1 VYIAKQKNV
10 VFNYEL
16 LKDRLKVFN
25 DFVSGKE
32 LKYVQLFGLVTNLI
46 HAKGGEKYLKDI
58 MNKYNKEG
66 LTAYKPED
74 FAIIPVVKK
83 YDYLPQR
90 IESFSPYKEDHT
102 YTDVFDVIK
111 TPRGIIQI
119 ITPVNKIKL
128 SEAEKMLDYEFNKV
142 LKANDNKIY
151 IIKTQTA
158 IGKSSKLLK
167 LRNSTLAFPT
177 HKLKNEIS
185 DKMEVDYLVVPNLP
199 VFTNRHINERIEA
212 LYRIGLNND
221 VFLFL
226 NKIANPESNE
236 YTIEDS
242 ILAKEF
248 LQVINE
254 AKTTSKTVLTT
265 HLRGLFDPYSH
276 ETIIFDED
284 PINSLISI
292 KKFELS
298 DLFAIKNHEENKE
311 DITQIIDIIEKTKPG
326 VITKIYFNGINF
338 DKIRAFIT
346 EFHSNTN
353 LVQFFSAKAFYKDK
367 LNPNIIHYLI
377 QNDIPKEKKVV
388 ILSATP
394 LMEVFKLL
402 YSDRVNFIDI
412 PLAES
417 RGQIKQFIKNGYSR
431 SYLKNNEVP
440 GLIEKI
446 GDKCVITFKKFKNKF
461 STAHNDIHYGNCQG
475 YDILKGKD
483 LAIVGTPHQNEL
495 KYFFMAFAMGVYLK
509 PSNSKIKNMTIDY
522 NGFRFLFSTYE
533 NETLRKIQLGIIE
546 AELVQA
552 LGRARALRTNAEVMV
567 FSNLPLLETTSFE

>member
-1 VYIAKQKNV
+1 
-10 VFNYEL
+10 
-16 LKDRLKVFN
+16 
-25 DFVSGKE
+25 
-32 LKYVQLFGLVTNLI
+32 
-46 HAKGGEKYLKDI
+46 
-58 MNKYNKEG
+58 MNRYNKAG

-74 FAIIPVVKK
+74 FAIIPVCKQ
-83 YDYLPQR
+83 YDYLAQK
-90 IESFSPYKEDHT
+90 IEAFSPYPEDHR

-111 TPRGIIQI
+111 TPRGIIQVI
-119 ITPVNKIKL
+119 EPVYKIKL
-128 SEAEKMLDYEFNKV
+128 SEAEKMLDYEFEKV

-151 IIKTQTA
+151 LIKTQTA
-158 IGKSSKLLK
+158 IGKSSKLLNLK
-167 LRNSTLAFPT
+167 NTTLAFPT

-185 DKMEVDYLVVPNLP
+185 DKMEVDYLVVPQLP
-199 VFTNRHINERIEA
+199 VFSNRHINERIEA
-212 LYRIGLNND
+212 LYKIGLNND

-226 NKIANPESNE
+226 NKIAFPESNE

-248 LQVINE
+248 LQVINDS
-254 AKTTSKTVLTT
+254 KTTEKTVITT

-276 ETIIFDED
+276 KTIIFDED

-311 DITQIIDIIEKTKPG
+311 DISQIIDIIEKTKPG
-326 VITKIYFNGINF
+326 VITKIYFNGINC
-338 DKIRAFIT
+338 DKIRAIIS
-346 EFHSNTN
+346 EFHSNSN
-353 LVQFFSAKAFYKDK
+353 LVQFFNAKAFLKDK
-367 LNPNIIHYLI
+367 NNPNIIHYLLK
-377 QNDIPKEKKVV
+377 NDIPKEKKVI

-394 LMEVFKLL
+394 QIEIYKEL

-417 RGQIKQFIKNGYSR
+417 RGKITQYNKNGYSR

-446 GDKCVITFKKFKNKF
+446 GDKCVITFKNFKNKF
-461 STAHNDIHYGNCQG
+461 STAHNEIHYGNCQG

-483 LAIVGTPHQNEL
+483 LAVVGTPHQNEL

-509 PSNSKIKNMTIDY
+509 PSNCKIKNMTIDY

-552 LGRARALRTNAEVMV
+552 VGRARVLRTNAEVLV
-567 FSNLPLLETTSFE
+567 FSNLPLQETTNFE